1 MGITYRKVSLFIFIL
16 MVILGVCC
24 LFTLPGEIAVHWNAF
39 GEADGYMSKYTAV
52 AVSTGACAIC
62 LWAWSIMRTKYE
74 VWFAWKQSLRMVSD
88 GMWAVFSCLG
98 IFVEIVFFV
107 MN

>member
-52 AVSTGACAIC
+52 AVSFQWGD
-62 LWAWSIMRTKYE
+62 
-74 VWFAWKQSLRMVSD
+74 MV
-88 GMWAVFSCLG
+88 L
-98 IFVEIVFFV
+98 
-107 MN
+107 